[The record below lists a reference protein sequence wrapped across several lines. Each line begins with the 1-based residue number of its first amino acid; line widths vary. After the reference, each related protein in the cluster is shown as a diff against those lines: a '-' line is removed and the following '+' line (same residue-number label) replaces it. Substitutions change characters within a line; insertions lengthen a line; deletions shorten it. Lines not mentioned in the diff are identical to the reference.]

1 MVPNWS
7 EISLGNPL
15 DQLGSTLVPFKNFR
29 GCFLFH
35 KEETGQALV
44 SILNELYLV
53 LTIPLIQIVDIDVSS
68 KEMITS
74 FLC

>member
-1 MVPNWS
+1 M
-7 EISLGNPL
+7 
-15 DQLGSTLVPFKNFR
+15 VPFKNFR

-35 KEETGQALV
+35 NEETGLALV

-53 LTIPLIQIVDIDVSS
+53 LTIPMIQMVGIDVSS

-74 FLC
+74 FFEPL